1 MHDSERSVAITVRL
15 SAAAHQ
21 TLHRLAPLEHRSPT
35 GQAAYHVGGVASV
48 SWRNSIG
55 EAKRWHG
62 LRRFRLRRLP
72 KVNTEALLTAAG
84 QHLKRLLQR
93 RG

>member
-1 MHDSERSVAITVRL
+1 VA
-15 SAAAHQ
+15 Q
-21 TLHRLAPLEHRSPT
+21 LHR
-35 GQAAYHVGGVASV
+35 GG
-48 SWRNSIG
+48 
-55 EAKRWHG
+55 EQWHG